1 MNLDKIGIVVCANET
16 EYKVA
21 LKSKVEEDAQFSIL
35 GYAELSPSSKTRI
48 QGFVPEVV
56 VFIAD
61 SYDINQEFA
70 DMIEDMNLPSFGA
83 IPVIL
88 TDDVTVD
95 LVNMAAQA
103 GVRQVMDIKIKP
115 SEFCE
120 NIKRIVTKE
129 HKNSATKVGG
139 EKRSRSKVYAFFS
152 GKGGVGKTTISVN
165 SAVALATRGKK
176 TLLID
181 LDLQFGDAEM
191 ALDLEPNDTIVEL
204 SRDTNGIS
212 IDNLSMCCTTHSSGL
227 SLLASPNSPEQ
238 AEYVTSVAVK
248 SIIEVARNNYEYILI
263 DCGCAL
269 TDPVITALEN
279 ADDIFMVND
288 VNILSLKRAK
298 LCMDVLQHINQGD
311 KVKLIINKNVK
322 KNNVK
327 ISDYENLLRIP
338 AYAVVS
344 SDFKTVNNSL
354 NNGQPAI
361 TYKSRSLISKDL
373 NNFVNQLIMERE
385 GQLPSKTSRKKKIK

>member
-83 IPVIL
+83 IPIIL

-120 NIKRIVTKE
+120 NIKRIVTK
-129 HKNSATKVGG
+129 
-139 EKRSRSKVYAFFS
+139 
-152 GKGGVGKTTISVN
+152 
-165 SAVALATRGKK
+165 
-176 TLLID
+176 
-181 LDLQFGDAEM
+181 
-191 ALDLEPNDTIVEL
+191 
-204 SRDTNGIS
+204 
-212 IDNLSMCCTTHSSGL
+212 
-227 SLLASPNSPEQ
+227 
-238 AEYVTSVAVK
+238 
-248 SIIEVARNNYEYILI
+248 
-263 DCGCAL
+263 
-269 TDPVITALEN
+269 
-279 ADDIFMVND
+279 
-288 VNILSLKRAK
+288 
-298 LCMDVLQHINQGD
+298 
-311 KVKLIINKNVK
+311 
-322 KNNVK
+322 
-327 ISDYENLLRIP
+327 
-338 AYAVVS
+338 
-344 SDFKTVNNSL
+344 
-354 NNGQPAI
+354 
-361 TYKSRSLISKDL
+361 
-373 NNFVNQLIMERE
+373 
-385 GQLPSKTSRKKKIK
+385 